1 MKFRMPII
9 CALALAVLAMTSSGQ
24 AKGPNENANE
34 QTARVHSQL
43 WHNDEPGE
51 TIAKRL
57 ANTTGNIITTINDE
71 DRIENDGAH
80 QIQPPYPPIRM
91 VEFACKSDAVV
102 VGKAESSVSH
112 MTADLDFIYSEW
124 KVRITTVLQ
133 DNPKSPISGS
143 NEISVVRAGGLL
155 TINGRWVIGKEW
167 NFPQFQPG
175 DEYLLYLKYIP
186 ETGFYKAIAGRS
198 FNLSHG
204 PVPDAPYMGRSWD
217 EVPVDEL
224 LRDTKAAISA
234 AGSSAYCGIS
244 GRHQPVK
251 EVQAVTRP

>member
-1 MKFRMPII
+1 MNIRMPII
-9 CALALAVLAMTSSGQ
+9 CVVALTVWALNSSGQ
-24 AKGPNENANE
+24 VKGRSENANE
-34 QTARVHSQL
+34 RAAKVHSQL

-57 ANTTGNIITTINDE
+57 EKTTGIIIVINDE
-71 DRIENDGAH
+71 DRVENDGAH
-80 QIQPPYPPIRM
+80 AIQPPYPPIRM
-91 VEFACKSDAVV
+91 VGFACQSDAVV
-102 VGKAESSVSH
+102 VGTAESSVSH

-124 KVRITTVLQ
+124 KFRISSVLQ
-133 DNPKSPISGS
+133 DNPKSSIFGS

-175 DEYLLYLKYIP
+175 DKYLLYLKYIP

-198 FNLSHG
+198 FDLSHG
-204 PVPDAPYMGRSWD
+204 AVPDAPYMDRSWD
-217 EVPVDEL
+217 MVPVDEL

-234 AGSSAYCGIS
+234 AGTTAYCN
-244 GRHQPVK
+244 RK
-251 EVQAVTRP
+251 AVNQ